1 VTAPAIPV
9 VEPRPLRP
17 SHRRVLQLFH
27 RYGCMTSSE
36 ALEAAK
42 ADGWDI
48 SPSGLRSRIAEM
60 CPPRGGGMLDT
71 GRKRKIGSGKGQT
84 VYDVD
89 QTIEEPFI
97 TVGGQ

>member
-1 VTAPAIPV
+1 MAA
-9 VEPRPLRP
+9 
-17 SHRRVLQLFH
+17 
-27 RYGCMTSSE
+27 GE

-42 ADGWDI
+42 ADNWEI

-60 CPPRGGGMLDT
+60 CPPRGAGMLDT

-89 QTIEEPFI
+89 QTVDEPFI
-97 TVGGQ
+97 TAGGNRD